1 MPAPRLEFEPP
12 LGEIAAAVRNAGGR
26 AVVVGGWVRDHLLG
40 IRSKDVDVEVF
51 GLDAARLESLLGGFG
66 KVHAVGRA
74 FGVFRVGDVDVDFS
88 LPRRDSKRG
97 PGHRGFDVAPD
108 PSLDFAE
115 AARRRDLTVNSI
127 GIDPLTGEVLDPHG
141 GRGDLERRVLRATDP
156 ARFPEDPLRGLRVAQ
171 LAARLEMAPDG
182 ELIALC
188 RGLDLAEL
196 SGERVFEEFRK
207 LLLRAARPSLGFKV
221 LEDTGLLRFFP
232 ELDALRGVPQD
243 PEWHPEGDVWVHTL
257 MVLDVAASLRG
268 AGGEYRG
275 GPDPE
280 HEARTAATTASLHV
294 DEAGEG
300 GSGCVARL
308 APTPGSPHGNGA
320 GNDVGD
326 GAGENGMNRV
336 SRIAAASTLS
346 HDGGAGDAGE
356 DLALMFGALCHDLGK
371 PATTEPIGGRIRSRG
386 HDVEGIAPTC
396 TLLARMRAPGAL
408 VERVAALVEHHLA
421 PALFTRNGATA
432 KGYRRLARKLERAG
446 ASIEL
451 LVKVARADHL
461 GRTTDDALAG
471 RFDAGDAFLAAART
485 CRVEHAA
492 PRDVVLGR
500 HLIARGWRPAPAS
513 LLSSN
518 GAATSRTKRAGP
530 TRTGS
535 SIACSPKA
543 DPGSSLGSAGAGPRT
558 GSGVSRSNAPAASC
572 FTVHCDHGRQAHEL
586 RDTETLETGKSCP

>member
-1 MPAPRLEFEPP
+1 MQGSATLEPPRVSRRVICLSQATMPAPRLEFESP
-12 LGEIAAAVRNAGGR
+12 LGEIAAAVRDAGGR

-40 IRSKDVDVEVF
+40 VRSKDVDVEVF
-51 GLDAARLESLLGGFG
+51 GLDVARLESLLAGFG

-127 GIDPLTGEVLDPHG
+127 GIDPLTAEVLDPHG

-196 SGERVFEEFRK
+196 SGERVFEELGK

-243 PEWHPEGDVWVHTL
+243 PEWHPEGDVWTHTL

-268 AGGEYRG
+268 E
-275 GPDPE
+275 
-280 HEARTAATTASLHV
+280 
-294 DEAGEG
+294 
-300 GSGCVARL
+300 
-308 APTPGSPHGNGA
+308 
-320 GNDVGD
+320 
-326 GAGENGMNRV
+326 
-336 SRIAAASTLS
+336 
-346 HDGGAGDAGE
+346 GE

-371 PATTEPIGGRIRSRG
+371 PATTERIGGRIRSRG
-386 HDVEGIAPTC
+386 HDVEGVAPARA
-396 TLLARMRAPGAL
+396 LLARMRAPGAL

-461 GRTTDDALAG
+461 GRTTADALAG
-471 RFDAGDAFLAAART
+471 RFDAGDAFLAAARA

-500 HLIARGWRPAPAS
+500 HLIARGLQPGPGFAPI
-513 LLSSN
+513 LE
-518 GAATSRTKRAGP
+518 RCRDVQDE
-530 TRTGS
+530 TGW
-535 SIACSPKA
+535 A
-543 DPGSSLGSAGAGPRT
+543 DPDRILDRALAEG
-558 GSGVSRSNAPAASC
+558 
-572 FTVHCDHGRQAHEL
+572 
-586 RDTETLETGKSCP
+586 

>member
-1 MPAPRLEFEPP
+1 MPAPRLAFEPP
-12 LGEIAAAVRNAGGR
+12 LGEIAAAVRDAGGR

-51 GLDAARLESLLGGFG
+51 GLDVARLESLLAGFG

-115 AARRRDLTVNSI
+115 AARRRDLRVNSI
-127 GIDPLTGEVLDPHG
+127 GIDPLTAEVLDPHG

-196 SGERVFEEFRK
+196 SGERMFEEFRK
-207 LLLRAARPSLGFKV
+207 LLLRAAKPSLGFKV

-243 PEWHPEGDVWVHTL
+243 PEWHPEGDVWTHTL

-268 AGGEYRG
+268 GTGEY
-275 GPDPE
+275 DPE
-280 HEARTAATTASLHV
+280 RAIRPETAPARGRDENDPERANRPAAGPARGAAT
-294 DEAGEG
+294 
-300 GSGCVARL
+300 
-308 APTPGSPHGNGA
+308 
-320 GNDVGD
+320 GD
-326 GAGENGMNRV
+326 G
-336 SRIAAASTLS
+336 
-346 HDGGAGDAGE
+346 GE

-371 PATTEPIGGRIRSRG
+371 PATTERIGGRIRSRG
-386 HDVEGIAPTC
+386 HDVAGIAPTRA
-396 TLLARMRAPGAL
+396 LLGRMRAPCAL
-408 VERVAALVEHHLA
+408 LDRVVALVEHHLA
-421 PALFTRNGATA
+421 PALFIGNGATA

-446 ASIEL
+446 ASLEL
-451 LVKVARADHL
+451 LVRVARADHL
-461 GRTTDDALAG
+461 GRTTADALAG

-500 HLIARGWRPAPAS
+500 HLIARGLQPGPGFAPI
-513 LLSSN
+513 LE
-518 GAATSRTKRAGP
+518 R
-530 TRTGS
+530 
-535 SIACSPKA
+535 C
-543 DPGSSLGSAGAGPRT
+543 
-558 GSGVSRSNAPAASC
+558 
-572 FTVHCDHGRQAHEL
+572 
-586 RDTETLETGKSCP
+586 RDVQDETGWTDPDRILDRALAEG

>member
-1 MPAPRLEFEPP
+1 MPDPRLEFEPP
-12 LGEIAAAVRNAGGR
+12 LGEIAAAVRDAGGR

-51 GLDAARLESLLGGFG
+51 GLDVARLESLLAGFG

-127 GIDPLTGEVLDPHG
+127 GIDPLTAEVLDPHG

-196 SGERVFEEFRK
+196 SGERVFEELGK

-243 PEWHPEGDVWVHTL
+243 PEWHPEGDVWTHTL

-268 AGGEYRG
+268 EGADE
-275 GPDPE
+275 PA
-280 HEARTAATTASLHV
+280 HAARPVAATAHLHR
-294 DEAGEG
+294 
-300 GSGCVARL
+300 GSAVEPAF
-308 APTPGSPHGNGA
+308 
-320 GNDVGD
+320 
-326 GAGENGMNRV
+326 
-336 SRIAAASTLS
+336 S
-346 HDGGAGDAGE
+346 HDGDPGKDDPERANRPAAGPARGAATGDGGE

-371 PATTEPIGGRIRSRG
+371 PATTERIGGRIRSRG
-386 HDVEGIAPTC
+386 HDVEGVAPARA
-396 TLLARMRAPGAL
+396 LLARMRAPGAL

-421 PALFTRNGATA
+421 PALFIRNGAAA

-446 ASIEL
+446 VSLEL
-451 LVKVARADHL
+451 LVRAARADHL
-461 GRTTDDALAG
+461 GRTTADALAG
-471 RFDAGDAFLAAART
+471 RFDAGDAFLAAARAH
-485 CRVEHAA
+485 RVEHAA

-500 HLIARGWRPAPAS
+500 HLIARGLQPGPGFAPI
-513 LLSSN
+513 LE
-518 GAATSRTKRAGP
+518 R
-530 TRTGS
+530 
-535 SIACSPKA
+535 C
-543 DPGSSLGSAGAGPRT
+543 
-558 GSGVSRSNAPAASC
+558 
-572 FTVHCDHGRQAHEL
+572 
-586 RDTETLETGKSCP
+586 RDVQDETGWTDPDRILDRALAEG

>member
-12 LGEIAAAVRNAGGR
+12 LGEIAAAVRDAGGR

-51 GLDAARLESLLGGFG
+51 GLDAARLESLLAGFG

-108 PSLDFAE
+108 PFLDFE
-115 AARRRDLTVNSI
+115 QAARRRDLTVNSI
-127 GIDPLTGEVLDPHG
+127 GIDPLTAEILDPQG

-207 LLLRAARPSLGFKV
+207 LLLRAAKPSLGFKV
-221 LEDTGLLRFFP
+221 LEDADLLRFFP

-243 PEWHPEGDVWVHTL
+243 PEWHPEGDVWTHTL

-268 AGGEYRG
+268 
-275 GPDPE
+275 
-280 HEARTAATTASLHV
+280 
-294 DEAGEG
+294 
-300 GSGCVARL
+300 
-308 APTPGSPHGNGA
+308 
-320 GNDVGD
+320 
-326 GAGENGMNRV
+326 GAGEYDPERAIGP
-336 SRIAAASTLS
+336 AAGPARGAATG
-346 HDGGAGDAGE
+346 DGGE

-371 PATTEPIGGRIRSRG
+371 PATTESIGGRIRSRG

-408 VERVAALVEHHLA
+408 TAQVAALVEHHLA

-451 LVKVARADHL
+451 LVRVARADHL
-461 GRTTDDALAG
+461 GRTTADALAG

-500 HLIARGWRPAPAS
+500 HLIARGRQPGPGFAPI
-513 LLSSN
+513 LE
-518 GAATSRTKRAGP
+518 R
-530 TRTGS
+530 
-535 SIACSPKA
+535 C
-543 DPGSSLGSAGAGPRT
+543 
-558 GSGVSRSNAPAASC
+558 
-572 FTVHCDHGRQAHEL
+572 
-586 RDTETLETGKSCP
+586 RDVQDETGWTDSDRILDRVLAEG

>member
-12 LGEIAAAVRNAGGR
+12 LGEIAAAVRDAGGR

-40 IRSKDVDVEVF
+40 VRSKDVDVEVF
-51 GLDAARLESLLGGFG
+51 GLDAARLESLLAGFG

-221 LEDTGLLRFFP
+221 LEDADLLRFFP

-243 PEWHPEGDVWVHTL
+243 PEWHPEGDVWTHTL

-268 AGGEYRG
+268 GGEGADEPDHAARPGAATAPLHRG
-275 GPDPE
+275 G
-280 HEARTAATTASLHV
+280 AAEPAF
-294 DEAGEG
+294 
-300 GSGCVARL
+300 
-308 APTPGSPHGNGA
+308 
-320 GNDVGD
+320 
-326 GAGENGMNRV
+326 
-336 SRIAAASTLS
+336 S
-346 HDGGAGDAGE
+346 HDGDSGKDDPEPAPASPPVRDSE

-371 PATTEPIGGRIRSRG
+371 PATTERIGGRIRSRG

-432 KGYRRLARKLERAG
+432 KGYRRLARKLERAE

-461 GRTTDDALAG
+461 GRTTADALAG
-471 RFDAGDAFLAAART
+471 RFDAGDAFLAAARA

-500 HLIARGWRPAPAS
+500 HLIARGWRPGPGFAPI
-513 LLSSN
+513 LEQ
-518 GAATSRTKRAGP
+518 
-530 TRTGS
+530 
-535 SIACSPKA
+535 C
-543 DPGSSLGSAGAGPRT
+543 
-558 GSGVSRSNAPAASC
+558 
-572 FTVHCDHGRQAHEL
+572 
-586 RDTETLETGKSCP
+586 RDVQDETGWTDPVRILDHVLAEG